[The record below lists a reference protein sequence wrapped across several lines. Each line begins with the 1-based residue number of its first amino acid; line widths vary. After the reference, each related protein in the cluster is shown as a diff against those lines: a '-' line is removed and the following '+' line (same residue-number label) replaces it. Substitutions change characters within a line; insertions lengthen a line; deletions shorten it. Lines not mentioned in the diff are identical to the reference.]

1 MAMLCYVLAALCLV
15 YCVGVV
21 ATKAAGTKF
30 YLIWLAGTALF
41 GLFGFFVQKGLWMR
55 LPIGLRAGI
64 GVLAGVGITCLCALL
79 VLIGSTF
86 SAKGEQQ
93 LSYLIVLGAQ
103 MKPNGPSVVLE
114 KRLRR
119 AYTYLTE
126 NPETLCVLSGGQGSN
141 EPVSEAQG
149 MYEDLVKK
157 GIRFSLE
164 QDGFEVACAY
174 DGEEALQMAK
184 ETEYDMVLLDVMLP
198 KLNGFEVCQAIREF
212 SEMPII
218 MLTAKGDDMDKILG
232 LEYGADDYITKPF
245 NILEVKARIKAILRR
260 NSKKSRQEPQQTK
273 KVIEAGDLTLDSD
286 SRRVFIASREI
297 NLTAKEFDLLELLV
311 CNPGK
316 VYSREE
322 LLRFVWGNRAAA
334 GGDVRTVD
342 VHVRRLREKIE
353 PSPSDPKYVHTKWG
367 VGYYFRIR

>member
-41 GLFGFFVQKGLWMR
+41 GLFGFFIQKGLWMR

-64 GVLAGVGITCLCALL
+64 GVLAGVGIACLCGLL
-79 VLIGSTF
+79 ILIGSTF

-157 GIRFSLE
+157 GI
-164 QDGFEVACAY
+164 D
-174 DGEEALQMAK
+174 
-184 ETEYDMVLLDVMLP
+184 P
-198 KLNGFEVCQAIREF
+198 KRL
-212 SEMPII
+212 
-218 MLTAKGDDMDKILG
+218 
-232 LEYGADDYITKPF
+232 
-245 NILEVKARIKAILRR
+245 ILEDQSTNTVENLQLFQKAD
-260 NSKKSRQEPQQTK
+260 S
-273 KVIEAGDLTLDSD
+273 AGGSEGRHCDKQFSCLQ
-286 SRRVFIASREI
+286 
-297 NLTAKEFDLLELLV
+297 K
-311 CNPGK
+311 P
-316 VYSREE
+316 
-322 LLRFVWGNRAAA
+322 AA
-334 GGDVRTVD
+334 GKTAGLSRSGRDFC
-342 VHVRRLREKIE
+342 
-353 PSPSDPKYVHTKWG
+353 G
-367 VGYYFRIR
+367 FRCLFSAQ

>member
-1 MAMLCYVLAALCLV
+1 MVMLCYVLAALCLV

-30 YLIWLAGTALF
+30 YLIWLAGTELF

-64 GVLAGVGITCLCALL
+64 GVLAGVGIACLCGLL

-86 SAKGEQQ
+86 STKGEQH

-149 MYEDLVKK
+149 MYDYLVAHGLETDRILLEDQSVNTVQNLAFSAKYFDKEKDEVLIVSNNFHIFRAV
-157 GIRFSLE
+157 GIARRQGYQKVSGLAARGYWF
-164 QDGFEVACAY
+164 
-174 DGEEALQMAK
+174 
-184 ETEYDMVLLDVMLP
+184 LLPNNML
-198 KLNGFEVCQAIREF
+198 REF
-212 SEMPII
+212 VGVCKD
-218 MLTAKGDDMDKILG
+218 LILG
-232 LEYGADDYITKPF
+232 I
-245 NILEVKARIKAILRR
+245 
-260 NSKKSRQEPQQTK
+260 
-273 KVIEAGDLTLDSD
+273 
-286 SRRVFIASREI
+286 
-297 NLTAKEFDLLELLV
+297 
-311 CNPGK
+311 
-316 VYSREE
+316 
-322 LLRFVWGNRAAA
+322 
-334 GGDVRTVD
+334 
-342 VHVRRLREKIE
+342 
-353 PSPSDPKYVHTKWG
+353 
-367 VGYYFRIR
+367 

>member
-41 GLFGFFVQKGLWMR
+41 GLFGFFIQKGLWMR

-64 GVLAGVGITCLCALL
+64 GVLAGVGIACLCGLL
-79 VLIGSTF
+79 ILIGSTF

-157 GIRFSLE
+157 GVDPKRLILEDQSTNTVENLRFSRKLIPQE
-164 QDGFEVACAY
+164 VQKVGIVTSNFHVYRSLRLAKQQGF
-174 DGEEALQMAK
+174 
-184 ETEYDMVLLDVMLP
+184 LDPVGISADSGVYFLP
-198 KLNGFEVCQAIREF
+198 NNV
-212 SEMPII
+212 
-218 MLTAKGDDMDKILG
+218 
-232 LEYGADDYITKPF
+232 
-245 NILEVKARIKAILRR
+245 
-260 NSKKSRQEPQQTK
+260 
-273 KVIEAGDLTLDSD
+273 
-286 SRRVFIASREI
+286 
-297 NLTAKEFDLLELLV
+297 
-311 CNPGK
+311 
-316 VYSREE
+316 
-322 LLRFVWGNRAAA
+322 
-334 GGDVRTVD
+334 
-342 VHVRRLREKIE
+342 LRECFGIVK
-353 PSPSDPKYVHTKWG
+353 DRLYGNLK
-367 VGYYFRIR
+367 FF

>member
-64 GVLAGVGITCLCALL
+64 GVLAGVGIACLCGLL
-79 VLIGSTF
+79 ILIGSTF

-93 LSYLIVLGAQ
+93 LFYIIVLGAQ
-103 MKPNGPSVVLE
+103 MKQSGPSVVLE
-114 KRLRR
+114 KRLCQ

-157 GIRFSLE
+157 GIDPKRLILEDQSTNTVENLRFSRKLIPQE
-164 QDGFEVACAY
+164 VQKVGIVTSNFHVYRSLRLAKQQGF
-174 DGEEALQMAK
+174 
-184 ETEYDMVLLDVMLP
+184 LDPVGISADSGVYFLP
-198 KLNGFEVCQAIREF
+198 NNV
-212 SEMPII
+212 
-218 MLTAKGDDMDKILG
+218 
-232 LEYGADDYITKPF
+232 
-245 NILEVKARIKAILRR
+245 
-260 NSKKSRQEPQQTK
+260 
-273 KVIEAGDLTLDSD
+273 
-286 SRRVFIASREI
+286 
-297 NLTAKEFDLLELLV
+297 
-311 CNPGK
+311 
-316 VYSREE
+316 
-322 LLRFVWGNRAAA
+322 
-334 GGDVRTVD
+334 
-342 VHVRRLREKIE
+342 LRECFGIVK
-353 PSPSDPKYVHTKWG
+353 DRLYGNLK
-367 VGYYFRIR
+367 FF